1 MSNRISL
8 NDLATEIV
16 NNKSLVTQA
25 DISNIPIIPS
35 QTSNNG
41 KFLTTDG
48 SSMTWGIVN
57 TDILPSY
64 TRTEPFSLNGY
75 YPLYTTESAS
85 NSAGNGNS
93 HSHLLNNIV
102 YWMPDGLAPE
112 NQYHGNYTISN
123 LDRFLKLDSNN
134 NLEWSDISIL
144 PNQIGSP
151 SQIDVATDL
160 TEEQRWGVSHG
171 DRRYTWFIEGANF
184 HSFNSSGP
192 NTPNIST
199 QVFVTPVQYMMNGDR
214 GNWETGPQG
223 AISAASEFQIHPTNG
238 THYKFH
244 GIGWIINVSEINNMS
259 AGNSTGIASMGD
271 SRWGVWGSKDGAT
284 WEWLVTCSFNNS
296 SVDTYNTTDIYIPNA
311 SFTYDHFL
319 PALPNPMPQWTDA
332 NYTTA
337 AWDGSTTP
345 GATQMANHR
354 RYKVDFKHKDYYLY
368 YKVKHLKL
376 GTIYTGWSEQL
387 PTGQNWGN
395 QMKWQKLGSPWQEI
409 EFY

>member
-151 SQIDVATDL
+151 IHIDVATDL
-160 TEEQRWGVSHG
+160 TEEQRRGVSHG
-171 DRRYTWFIEGANF
+171 DRRNTWSMEGANF
-184 HSFNSSGP
+184 HSVNSSGH
-192 NTPNIST
+192 NT
-199 QVFVTPVQYMMNGDR
+199 R
-214 GNWETGPQG
+214 
-223 AISAASEFQIHPTNG
+223 
-238 THYKFH
+238 
-244 GIGWIINVSEINNMS
+244 
-259 AGNSTGIASMGD
+259 
-271 SRWGVWGSKDGAT
+271 
-284 WEWLVTCSFNNS
+284 
-296 SVDTYNTTDIYIPNA
+296 
-311 SFTYDHFL
+311 
-319 PALPNPMPQWTDA
+319 
-332 NYTTA
+332 
-337 AWDGSTTP
+337 
-345 GATQMANHR
+345 
-354 RYKVDFKHKDYYLY
+354 
-368 YKVKHLKL
+368 
-376 GTIYTGWSEQL
+376 
-387 PTGQNWGN
+387 
-395 QMKWQKLGSPWQEI
+395 
-409 EFY
+409 